1 MVLMVVCGALLLA
14 GVVLTLAW
22 SGERLLAPLDAPTQP
37 AGGATAVRPRREALR
52 LYAWWA
58 SMVVLLGAVT
68 GVLVTGAGGRLAMR
82 LLAATSPDATG
93 RVTEAQVVVGRI
105 SPDGTLAY
113 LLFGALPLAFASAA
127 LYLLV
132 APWLP
137 RGRAA
142 GPTFGVL
149 LLVAVA
155 PFVDPLRAANID
167 FDLVG
172 PGWLSVLVF
181 AALSLL
187 QGAALAAIGGR
198 LSRSLPLLSPQR
210 EAALGAPLLI
220 AVVYVPV
227 GVVLAVG
234 AMVVAAAP
242 RLLPWVLAAGAS
254 PTGVVVGRVVLAV
267 AVLAALPSF
276 IAAIVSITTS
286 VVR

>member
-1 MVLMVVCGALLLA
+1 MVVCGVLLLA
-14 GVVLTLAW
+14 GVVLTLVW
-22 SGERLLAPLDAPTQP
+22 SGERLLPPQGVLTQP
-37 AGGATAVRPRREALR
+37 AGGVARPRREALR

-58 SMVVLLGAVT
+58 SMVVLLGAAT

-93 RVTEAQVVVGRI
+93 RITEAQVVVGQI
-105 SPDGTLAY
+105 SLGGTVVY

-149 LLVAVA
+149 LLVAGA
-155 PFVDPLRAANID
+155 PFVDPLRADNID

-181 AALSLL
+181 AALSIL
-187 QGAALAAIGGR
+187 QGAALSAIGGR
-198 LSRSLPLLSPQR
+198 LSRSLPLLSRQH
-210 EAALGAPLLI
+210 EAAIGAPLLI
-220 AVVYVPV
+220 AVVLVPV
-227 GVVLAVG
+227 GIVIAAG

-242 RLLPWVLAAGAS
+242 RLLPWVLAARAS
-254 PTGVVVGRVVLAV
+254 RTGVIVGRVLLAV
-267 AVLAALPSF
+267 AVLAALPAF
-276 IAAIVSITTS
+276 LAAIVSIAA
-286 VVR
+286 R